1 MELSPFGQSSML
13 KIRNIEVYYGNIYAL
28 KSISLEVDQG
38 NIVAVLG
45 ANGAGK
51 STLLKA
57 ISGLIFPVRG
67 EIEFMRERINGMRTD
82 RIVRMGISHVPEGR
96 ELFPELTVL
105 ENLMMG
111 AYIKKR
117 IKKIVDDLD
126 IIYGHFPILR
136 ERKSQNASSLS
147 GGEQQMLAIGRALM
161 SNPRLLLLDEPSL
174 GLAPRVVEGIYR
186 IIRGINGEGTTIL
199 LVEQNAKVALT
210 IANHGYVFETG
221 KVTVVGRG
229 ADLLQNEHVKKAY
242 LGR

>member
-1 MELSPFGQSSML
+1 ML
-13 KIRNIEVYYGNIYAL
+13 KITNIEVYYGNIYAL

-38 NIVAVLG
+38 NIVTVLG

-67 EIEFMRERINGMRTD
+67 GIEFMQERINGISPH

-96 ELFPELTVL
+96 ELFPDLTVL

-111 AYIKKR
+111 AYIKKK
-117 IKKIVDDLD
+117 IKKIADDLD
-126 IIYGHFPILR
+126 VIYGYFPILR
-136 ERKSQNASSLS
+136 ERKSQIASSLS
-147 GGEQQMLAIGRALM
+147 GGEQQMLAIGRGLM

-186 IIRGINGEGTTIL
+186 IIRRINGEGTTIL

-210 IANHGYVFETG
+210 IANYGYVFENG
-221 KVTVVGRG
+221 KVTVVGKSG
-229 ADLLQNEHVKKAY
+229 ELLQNEHVKKAY

>member
-1 MELSPFGQSSML
+1 ML
-13 KIRNIEVYYGNIYAL
+13 KITNIEVYYGNIYAL

-38 NIVAVLG
+38 NIVTVLG

-67 EIEFMRERINGMRTD
+67 EIEFMQERINGISPH

-96 ELFPELTVL
+96 ELFPDLTVL

-111 AYIKKR
+111 AYIKKK
-117 IKKIVDDLD
+117 IKKIADDLD
-126 IIYGHFPILR
+126 VIYGYFPILR
-136 ERKSQNASSLS
+136 ERKSQIASSLS
-147 GGEQQMLAIGRALM
+147 GGEQQMLAIGRGLM

-186 IIRGINGEGTTIL
+186 IIRRINGEGTTIL

-210 IANHGYVFETG
+210 IANYGYVFENG
-221 KVTVVGRG
+221 KVTVVGKSG
-229 ADLLQNEHVKKAY
+229 ELLQNEHVKKAY

>member
-1 MELSPFGQSSML
+1 ML
-13 KIRNIEVYYGNIYAL
+13 KITNIEVYYGNIYAL
-28 KSISLEVDQG
+28 KSISLKVDQG
-38 NIVAVLG
+38 NIVTVLG

-67 EIEFMRERINGMRTD
+67 GIEFMQERINGISPH

-96 ELFPELTVL
+96 ELFPDLTVL
-105 ENLMMG
+105 ENLRMG
-111 AYIKKR
+111 AYIKKK
-117 IKKIVDDLD
+117 IKKIADDLD
-126 IIYGHFPILR
+126 VIYGYFPILR
-136 ERKSQNASSLS
+136 ERKSQIASSLS
-147 GGEQQMLAIGRALM
+147 GGEQQMLAIGRGLM

-186 IIRGINGEGTTIL
+186 IIRRINGEGTTIL

-210 IANHGYVFETG
+210 LANYGYVFENG
-221 KVTVVGRG
+221 NVTVVGKSG
-229 ADLLQNEHVKKAY
+229 ELLQNEHVKKAY

>member
-1 MELSPFGQSSML
+1 ML
-13 KIRNIEVYYGNIYAL
+13 KITNIEVYYGNIYAL

-38 NIVAVLG
+38 NIVTVLG

-67 EIEFMRERINGMRTD
+67 GIEFMQERINGISPH

-96 ELFPELTVL
+96 ELFPDLTVL

-111 AYIKKR
+111 AYIKKK
-117 IKKIVDDLD
+117 IKKIADDLD
-126 IIYGHFPILR
+126 VIYGYFPILR
-136 ERKSQNASSLS
+136 ERMSQIASSLS
-147 GGEQQMLAIGRALM
+147 GGEQQMLAIGRGLM

-186 IIRGINGEGTTIL
+186 IIRRINGEGATIL

-210 IANHGYVFETG
+210 IANYGYVFENG
-221 KVTVVGRG
+221 KVTVVGKSG
-229 ADLLQNEHVKKAY
+229 ELLQNEHVKKAY

>member
-1 MELSPFGQSSML
+1 ML
-13 KIRNIEVYYGNIYAL
+13 KITNIEVYYGNIYAL

-38 NIVAVLG
+38 NIVTVLG

-67 EIEFMRERINGMRTD
+67 GIEFMQERINGISPH

-96 ELFPELTVL
+96 ELFPDLTVL

-117 IKKIVDDLD
+117 IKEIADDLD
-126 IIYGHFPILR
+126 VIYGYFPILR

-186 IIRGINGEGTTIL
+186 IIRGINEKGTTIL

-210 IANHGYVFETG
+210 IANYGYVFENG
-221 KVTVVGRG
+221 RVTVVGKSG
-229 ADLLQNEHVKKAY
+229 ELLQNEHVKKAY

>member
-1 MELSPFGQSSML
+1 ML
-13 KIRNIEVYYGNIYAL
+13 KITNIEVYYGNIYAL

-38 NIVAVLG
+38 NIVTVLG

-67 EIEFMRERINGMRTD
+67 GIEFMQERINGISPH

-96 ELFPELTVL
+96 ELFPDLTVL

-111 AYIKKR
+111 AYIKKK
-117 IKKIVDDLD
+117 IKKIADDLD
-126 IIYGHFPILR
+126 VIYGYFPILR
-136 ERKSQNASSLS
+136 ERKSQIASSLS
-147 GGEQQMLAIGRALM
+147 GGEQQMLAIGRGLM

-186 IIRGINGEGTTIL
+186 IIRRINGEGATIL

-210 IANHGYVFETG
+210 IANYGYVFENG
-221 KVTVVGRG
+221 KVTVVGKSG
-229 ADLLQNEHVKKAY
+229 ELLQNEHVKKAY

>member
-1 MELSPFGQSSML
+1 MQPSPLRPRTML
-13 KIRNIEVYYGNIYAL
+13 KITNIEVYYGNIYAL

-38 NIVAVLG
+38 NIVTVLG

-51 STLLKA
+51 STLLRA

-67 EIEFMRERINGMRTD
+67 EIEFMQERINGISPH

-105 ENLMMG
+105 ENLMVG

-117 IKKIVDDLD
+117 IKEIADHLD
-126 IIYGHFPILR
+126 VIYEYFPILR
-136 ERKSQNASSLS
+136 ERKSQIASSLS

-210 IANHGYVFETG
+210 LANYGYVFENG
-221 KVTVVGRG
+221 RVTVVGKSG
-229 ADLLQNEHVKKAY
+229 ELLQNEHVKKAY